1 MHRMA
6 IDVMPRLWR
15 GEVPLSRTCFLYGW
29 LGIVGLSIPLFVMR
43 LSDLDD
49 RIHQMVP
56 VIFFMTLT
64 LLAINSGLVLAYAS
78 FIGVAIWRSAERY
91 CGPMVYRVF
100 AKSSVLI
107 VLFQVIYGFVA
118 NFHA

>member
-1 MHRMA
+1 MHRKA
-6 IDVMPRLWR
+6 IDVMLGLWR

-43 LSDLDD
+43 LFDLND

-56 VIFFMTLT
+56 VIFFMTST
-64 LLAINSGLVLAYAS
+64 LLAIYSGLVLAYAS
-78 FIGVAIWRSAERY
+78 FVGVAIWKSAERY
-91 CGPMVYRVF
+91 RGPMACRVF

-107 VLFQVIYGFVA
+107 VLFQVIYSFVP
-118 NFHA
+118 NFHS